1 MLSAVIIAKNEA
13 DRIEAAI
20 RSVAFADEVLV
31 LDAGSEDDTVA
42 RAVALGARVL
52 STDWPGFVAQKN
64 RGLQAATG
72 EWVLSLDADER
83 VDEVLAA
90 SIVAAV
96 ASEGA
101 DGFVV
106 NRRTSWLG
114 HRLAH
119 GHAWPDSRVRLVRAA
134 RARWVGH
141 DPHDLLAVDGP
152 MRPLAGELLH
162 DPYRSLGEHL
172 KTIDT
177 YTRLDARRGS
187 VLDVL
192 FRPLWHLFAALILR
206 RGLLDGWPGVAFA
219 GLGALYTF
227 LKWTRGHLAHS

>member
-31 LDAGSEDDTVA
+31 LDSGSEDDTVA

-52 STDWPGFVAQKN
+52 NTDWPGFVAQKN
-64 RGLQAATG
+64 RGLREAAG
-72 EWVLSLDADER
+72 EWVFSLDADER
-83 VDEVLAA
+83 VDDALAA
-90 SIVAAV
+90 AIVAAV
-96 ASEGA
+96 GSAGA

-106 NRRTSWLG
+106 NRRTFWLG

-119 GHAWPDSRVRLVRAA
+119 GHAWPDRRIRLVRAG
-134 RARWVGH
+134 RGRWVGH
-141 DPHDLLAVDGP
+141 EPHDLLDVDGAV
-152 MRPLAGELLH
+152 RPLAGELLH
-162 DPYRSLGEHL
+162 DPYRSLAEHL
-172 KTIDT
+172 QRIDR

-187 VLDVL
+187 VVDVL
-192 FRPLWHLFAALILR
+192 ARPAWHLIRALVLR

-219 GLGALYTF
+219 GLGAFYTF
-227 LKWTRGHLAHS
+227 LKWTRGHLAVR